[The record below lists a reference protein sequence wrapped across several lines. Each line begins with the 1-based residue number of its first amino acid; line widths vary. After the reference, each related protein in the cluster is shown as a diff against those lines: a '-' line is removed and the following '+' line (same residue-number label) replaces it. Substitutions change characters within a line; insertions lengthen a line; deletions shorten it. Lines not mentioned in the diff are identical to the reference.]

1 MSAATGSIM
10 ANICGVAESHREELT
25 GKLGRSLH
33 CPSGWGSQAT
43 PGCLWGDNEEVL
55 RWGREGEGADSF
67 LSLMTLRQST
77 RWPLWVPA
85 LHTAGLRMVTLVV
98 FC

>member
-1 MSAATGSIM
+1 MVPPLPLWLGITGYP
-10 ANICGVAESHREELT
+10 RL
-25 GKLGRSLH
+25 SL
-33 CPSGWGSQAT
+33 SFSK
-43 PGCLWGDNEEVL
+43 DENEEVL

-67 LSLMTLRQST
+67 LPLMTLRQST

-98 FC
+98 LC